1 MCQKVTK
8 GGEKLEDPP
17 LAPPYKEAVTKPPR
31 SSLAKPPYT
40 KKFLKFDNKV
50 TICLMSNVFS
60 KHNATKK
67 NRSTFNGSQF

>member
-1 MCQKVTK
+1 MEPIGGYTK
-8 GGEKLEDPP
+8 DEDPP
-17 LAPPYKEAVTKPPR
+17 LSPPFVEAVTKPPR